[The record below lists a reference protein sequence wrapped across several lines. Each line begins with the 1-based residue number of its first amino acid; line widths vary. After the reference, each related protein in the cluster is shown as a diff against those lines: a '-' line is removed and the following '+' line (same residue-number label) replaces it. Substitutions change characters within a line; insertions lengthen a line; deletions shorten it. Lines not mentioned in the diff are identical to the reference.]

1 MIKKIKKYSIVFVG
15 SLLPAVA
22 SAAGDPRVT
31 LPENGFT
38 DIKSYLLTIL
48 TVVMSITGAL
58 AVLFIVIGGL
68 QYMTASGDEKK
79 TGVAKKTITYAII
92 GLLLV
97 ILSLAIVNMLK
108 AFTNTVVR

>member
-15 SLLPAVA
+15 SLLPAFA
-22 SAAGDPRVT
+22 SAAGDPRIT

-68 QYMTASGDEKK
+68 QYMTGAGDEKK
-79 TGVAKKTITYAII
+79 TGVAKKTMTYAII
-92 GLLLV
+92 GLLIV
-97 ILSLAIVNMLK
+97 ILSLTIINMIK
-108 AFTNTVVR
+108 SFADTVT